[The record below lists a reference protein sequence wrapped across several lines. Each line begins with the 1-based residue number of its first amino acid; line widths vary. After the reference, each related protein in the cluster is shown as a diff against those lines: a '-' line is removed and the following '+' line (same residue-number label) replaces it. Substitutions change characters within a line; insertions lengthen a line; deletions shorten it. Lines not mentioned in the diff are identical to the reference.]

1 MLELGD
7 LLIAH
12 SSHWLVNL
20 AYMGPV
26 LAFLIWLGLT
36 TLKERRNERADG
48 SNEARSE
55 KTRPRP

>member
-1 MLELGD
+1 MLELGE

-26 LAFLIWLGLT
+26 LAFVIWLGFT
-36 TLKERRNERADG
+36 TLKERRK
-48 SNEARSE
+48 E
-55 KTRPRP
+55 KAAGGNDTGRKPPQ